1 MLGMKLKPHHLNAHS
16 RSILSYA
23 AAVALLC
30 LVPGHNARAD
40 SVIVLNSAGNTVSLI
55 DPRTYKETARL
66 PMGKQPHHMMSTP
79 DDDAL
84 LVGSTSSNELYFVDR
99 KTGAITTR
107 MAMQDP
113 YQLGFSPD
121 RKWFVTTALRMNY
134 VDIYAGDEIIGK
146 KLTARPIKRVR
157 TGSMPSHLA
166 FSGDSKLVYVTEQG
180 ADTVSVIDLA
190 TQRVLQ
196 TIQVGDEPAGVW
208 VTPDDKEVWVGVMG
222 SDHVAVIDRA
232 SGKVVTKIV
241 TGKGAHN
248 IFPRGDGKQ
257 VLVSNRVSNTISLID
272 WSSKKVVDTYNVR
285 GGPDCLEIIPGSNE
299 MWVTLR
305 WAKKVLVVDLA
316 TKAVKATIPVGNSPH
331 GIYYHAHAP
340 RK

>member
-1 MLGMKLKPHHLNAHS
+1 MSS
-16 RSILSYA
+16 RGPTLRIVRRA
-23 AAVALLC
+23 AATSKIRRMKISLPWRALSRVAALALLAHAT
-30 LVPGHNARAD
+30 GGNARAD

-66 PMGKQPHHMMSTP
+66 PIGKQPHHMMATP

-99 KTGAITTR
+99 KTGAITTK
-107 MAMQDP
+107 MPMQDP

-166 FSGDSKLVYVTEQG
+166 FSGDSKLIYVTEQG

-208 VTPDDKEVWVGVMG
+208 VYSAATQPTLANNDKLEAFPWN
-222 SDHVAVIDRA
+222 SIRSA
-232 SGKVVTKIV
+232 S
-241 TGKGAHN
+241 
-248 IFPRGDGKQ
+248 
-257 VLVSNRVSNTISLID
+257 
-272 WSSKKVVDTYNVR
+272 
-285 GGPDCLEIIPGSNE
+285 
-299 MWVTLR
+299 
-305 WAKKVLVVDLA
+305 
-316 TKAVKATIPVGNSPH
+316 
-331 GIYYHAHAP
+331 
-340 RK
+340 